1 MSADSAL
8 RGIFDRF
15 AMIRKVSRDSW
26 AGGTDFWTRVDA
38 AADEVFENIVKGQ
51 TVTDLDTMFASADF
65 GNQTKIAA
73 VLNLIES
80 YFRNPTDGAAPGLGY
95 STDPWNSYLEAK
107 AFGVPWDFA
116 ELYYN
121 KAGVRLDPQYVWAKG
136 VYAADL
142 ADNTTACLH
151 NFGNMV
157 RGASTWAYTAAD
169 GALPTSVIG
178 APLVI
183 TSNSGAGLTAMTVT
197 VLLQDRVTTKTIA
210 LTGLTLTAG
219 TQVIV
224 GAEALAENAAAAQK
238 VVEVA
243 ATGQFLAGEWVAIVD
258 DDTGFEEICQID
270 TVTANDKLTMK
281 SNLVNAWTT
290 AKHAKVLPL
299 FANWT
304 AISALTGGSEG
315 DAVQGYALPL
325 RTIAL

>member
-8 RGIFDRF
+8 LGIFDRF
-15 AMIRKVSRDSW
+15 AMIRKLARDAW
-26 AGGTDFWTRVDA
+26 TGGTDFWSRVDA
-38 AADEVFENIVKGQ
+38 AEDEVFENIVKGQ
-51 TVTDLDTMFASADF
+51 VVTDLDAMFSAADF
-65 GNQTKIAA
+65 GNQPKIGA
-73 VLNLIES
+73 VLNLIEA
-80 YFRNPTDGAAPGLGY
+80 YFRNPVDGAAPGLGL
-95 STDPWNSYLEAK
+95 SNDPWNTYLANK
-107 AFGVPWDFA
+107 AVGVPWDFA

-121 KAGVRLDPQYVWAKG
+121 KTGMRLDSQHVWAKG
-136 VYAADL
+136 VYSTTIG
-142 ADNTTACLH
+142 DNSTSCLH

-183 TSNSGAGLTAMTVT
+183 TSDLGAGLTAMTVT

-210 LTGLTLTAG
+210 LTGLTMTAD
-219 TQVIV
+219 TQVVV
-224 GAEALAENAAAAQK
+224 GAEALAENAAAAQN